1 MSAMRIRLAHSPDA
15 DDAFMF
21 AGLATGKVDPGR
33 FRFDHI
39 LEDIQSLNDR
49 ASRGEMEITAVSAHA
64 YAYVRDRYLITRC
77 GGSFGDGYGPVI
89 VSREPLQP
97 ADLPKVSIAIPGT
110 TTSAF
115 LALQLFRPG
124 LKTRLLPFDRILGA
138 VQSGLVE
145 CGLIIHEA
153 QVTYE
158 QLGLYCVAD
167 LGKWW
172 AQKTANLP
180 LPLGLNAIRR
190 DIDPQVRGEL
200 EAVLLA
206 SIRYALDNRS
216 ECVRHAMRF
225 ARDLGADQADRF
237 IGMYVNELTLDMGQ
251 RGQKALE
258 EFLGRGHQAGII
270 PKALPLEFA

>member
-1 MSAMRIRLAHSPDA
+1 MRIRLAHSPDA

-33 FRFDHI
+33 FQFDHV

-49 ASRGEMEITAVSAHA
+49 ASRGEMEITAISAHA
-64 YAYVRDRYLITRC
+64 YAYVRDRYVVTRC

-89 VSREPLQP
+89 ISREPIQP
-97 ADLPKVSIAIPGT
+97 AELPKVSIAIPGT

-158 QLGLYCVAD
+158 QMGLYCVAD

-172 AQKTANLP
+172 AQKTDNLP

-190 DIDPQVRGEL
+190 DLDPQVRREL
-200 EAVLLA
+200 ETVLLA
-206 SIRYALDNRS
+206 SIRYALDNR
-216 ECVRHAMRF
+216 EDCVRHAMRY
-225 ARDLGADQADRF
+225 ARDLGVDQADRF
-237 IGMYVNELTLDMGQ
+237 IGMYVNDLTLDMGE

-258 EFLGRGHQAGII
+258 EFLGRAHQAGITPNAMPI
-270 PKALPLEFA
+270 EFA